1 MERLARASS
10 ALLPGI
16 KSLTGEGALYLVS
29 PARCGLSFRVTDP
42 TTLQSEWTLAMLE
55 RLPATSVVT
64 EVLILGCQAAA
75 S

>member
-1 MERLARASS
+1 MLATDRLR
-10 ALLPGI
+10 
-16 KSLTGEGALYLVS
+16 
-29 PARCGLSFRVTDP
+29 LSFGAPPLLRIEGDEQLK
-42 TTLQSEWTLAMLE
+42 TTSLAMLE